1 MRRSTRLAMI
11 AGLGVLAVSVALLR
25 WTGPSPAGEPKA
37 PSRLCVV
44 WSSGDPGV
52 AKNVCL
58 MYAHNAKRRGWF
70 DEVHLIVWG
79 PSDKLL
85 TENQVGVAHRHGL
98 AWAPPRPSWM
108 TLRRIFSPC
117 LSTVLRAAHPHP
129 TPGHLPRLFPAVL
142 GRGLNRLVEILGFG
156 RQIRLVGLVRLA
168 ATDGLNVERLN
179 HLRIEVADHK
189 LLHPLSADNWTIR
202 NCSSTSS
209 WVAAHRTSLDWV

>member
-11 AGLGVLAVSVALLR
+11 AGLCVLAVSVALLR

-85 TENQVGVAHRHGL
+85 TENQELQDEVKAMQASGVVVEACLACAKNYGVVDALKGL
-98 AWAPPRPSWM
+98 GVDVKFM
-108 TLRRIFSPC
+108 
-117 LSTVLRAAHPHP
+117 
-129 TPGHLPRLFPAVL
+129 G
-142 GRGLNRLVEILGFG
+142 E
-156 RQIRLVGLVRLA
+156 
-168 ATDGLNVERLN
+168 
-179 HLRIEVADHK
+179 
-189 LLHPLSADNWTIR
+189 PLSQR
-202 NCSSTSS
+202 
-209 WVAAHRTSLDWV
+209 LKGDWKVLTF